1 MNAFITVLLLQDGLT
16 TGAIYVLIAIVLVML
31 FSVTRVIFVP
41 QGELISFAALTLA
54 WLQTG
59 RMPGTVWLVAGA
71 ALLVGCI
78 DGYNYLM
85 RGRKRSDLQSALAYV
100 TIPIPVFLAAYLA
113 PDWPY
118 WLQVIACIAII
129 APLGPVIYR
138 LAFQP
143 LADASVLMLLI
154 VAVAVHFMLLGT
166 GLLLFGA
173 EGVRTP
179 ALVSGHIQIGPYPL
193 SAQAIF
199 VWVSAVVL
207 LTATYFFFSFS
218 LWGKALRATA
228 FNRVGARLVGIPSR
242 FAATVVFLMASLVG
256 AISGILIAPIT
267 TIYYDTGFLIGLKG
281 FIAAIVGALVSYPVA
296 AIGALS
302 IGLTETFVSFWAS
315 TFKDVIVFAAIVP
328 VLIWQN
334 FFLADAHVA
343 DDEDEE

>member
-16 TGAIYVLIAIVLVML
+16 TGAIYVLLAIVLVML

-59 RMPGTVWLVAGA
+59 RVPGTVWLVVA
-71 ALLVGCI
+71 ASLAVACI
-78 DGYNYLM
+78 DGYNYW
-85 RGRKRSDLQSALAYV
+85 RHGRKRDDLRSALAYLA
-100 TIPIPVFLAAYLA
+100 IPIPVFLIAYFA
-113 PDWPY
+113 PAWPY
-118 WLQVIACIAII
+118 LLQVLGCIAII
-129 APLGPVIYR
+129 TPLGPVIYR

-143 LADASVLMLLI
+143 VASASVLMLLI
-154 VAVAVHFMLLGT
+154 VAVAVHFVLLGA
-166 GLLLFGA
+166 GLLIFGA

-179 ALVSGHIQIGPYPL
+179 PLIPGQLQVGPYPL

-199 VWVSAVVL
+199 VWVSAAAILVAAYV
-207 LTATYFFFSFS
+207 FFEFS

-228 FNRVGARLVGIPSR
+228 FNRVGARLVGIPSQL
-242 FAATVVFLMASLVG
+242 AGTAVFLMASLVG
-256 AISGILIAPIT
+256 AISGVLIAPIT

-281 FIAAIVGALVSYPVA
+281 FVAAIVGALVSYPVA

-302 IGLTETFVSFWAS
+302 LGLIETFSSFWAS
-315 TFKDVIVFAAIVP
+315 LYKDVIIFAAIIP

-334 FFLADAHVA
+334 FFLASAHA
-343 DDEDEE
+343 TDDEDEE